1 MELVIARDLRDRERS
16 ATVTSSY
23 GRFRWRSRTGGPPRP
38 PVEHRLRRSP
48 RRVAILERLRE
59 SDRTQLEALSPGWS
73 PERDSEMAPM
83 LGRPSV
89 DLVSQSPQNHTF

>member
-1 MELVIARDLRDRERS
+1 MEGSRGDGEPVALQ
-16 ATVTSSY
+16 
-23 GRFRWRSRTGGPPRP
+23 GRQLNIVFGGHP
-38 PVEHRLRRSP
+38 EG
-48 RRVAILERLRE
+48 VAIVERLRE

-89 DLVSQSPQNHTF
+89 DLVSQPPQDHTF